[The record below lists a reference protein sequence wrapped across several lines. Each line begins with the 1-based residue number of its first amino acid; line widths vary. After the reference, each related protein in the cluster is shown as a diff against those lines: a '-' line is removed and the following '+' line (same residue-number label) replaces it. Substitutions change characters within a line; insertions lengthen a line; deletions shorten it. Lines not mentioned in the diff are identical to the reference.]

1 MKTRIVFYI
10 NILLLSHVAF
20 LNAQFK
26 NTEFGVGVLVGGSK
40 LHGDVENTNMGLTGG
55 LMLKYGPIPG
65 FAFTATA
72 IYGQMTTGFNAIKTD
87 LLSTSLLGTFFILP
101 NNDFRPFVSLG
112 LTKFHY
118 TTKDGAGQQ
127 LFRNNGSPISAWK
140 SAVQIGAGFELFTG
154 KRWAINTMGNYNITR
169 VDDLDAINQG
179 GSDGFFR
186 GLIGLVHYFKTR
198 ENAKNEKFTRT
209 DVHQRLVNEGE
220 KAASKTIQTIQNTP
234 LDQFTNGIYFERGTA
249 TLSPKSR
256 KQLHEIYRYLDTHP
270 DEELELL
277 GVSSENQS
285 ENELILGRANAVKT
299 YLINLGIKHEKIT
312 INTN

>member
-10 NILLLSHVAF
+10 NILLLSHAAF
-20 LNAQFK
+20 LNAQSK

-40 LHGDVENTNMGLTGG
+40 LHGDIENTNMGLTGG
-55 LMLKYGPIPG
+55 LVLRYGPIPS

-87 LLSTSLLGTFFILP
+87 LLSASLLGTFFILP

-112 LTKFHY
+112 LARFHY
-118 TTKDGAGQQ
+118 TTN
-127 LFRNNGSPISAWK
+127 RSPISAWK
-140 SAVQIGAGFELFTG
+140 NAVQIGAGFELFTG

-169 VDDLDAINQG
+169 VDDLDAIDQG
-179 GSDGFFR
+179 GADGFFH
-186 GLIGLVHYFKTR
+186 GLIGLVHYFKTG

-209 DVHQRLVNEGE
+209 DVHQRLVTEGE
-220 KAASKTIQTIQNTP
+220 KAASKNIQTIQKTP

-299 YLINLGIKHEKIT
+299 YLINLGIKHERII